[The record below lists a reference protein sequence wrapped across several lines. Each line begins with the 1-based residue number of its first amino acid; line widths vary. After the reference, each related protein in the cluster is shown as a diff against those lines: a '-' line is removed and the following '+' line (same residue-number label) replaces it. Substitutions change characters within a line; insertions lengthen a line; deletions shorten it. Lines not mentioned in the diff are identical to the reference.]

1 VACENLFDKL
11 QIFSVA
17 KSGLNTTRIVKQK
30 PLYVEYCVIFIDKLG
45 TTITFPYDGTGSRC
59 GVHWPCESCLPTH
72 VELYIS
78 PVSQVAE
85 LQVIV
90 TFSIIC

>member
-1 VACENLFDKL
+1 VACENLLDKL

-17 KSGLNTTRIVKQK
+17 KSDLNKTRMVKQK
-30 PLYVEYCVIFIDKLG
+30 PPYVEYCVIFINKLG
-45 TTITFPYDGTGSRC
+45 TVITFPYEGTGSSC
-59 GVHWPCESCLPTH
+59 GLHWPCESCLSAH
-72 VELYIS
+72 VEFYIS
-78 PVSQVAE
+78 LLSQVAE